1 MEATWNVENSV
12 KLYRLKVG
20 PDINILPNKVGW
32 CQLYLDLDKTGSD
45 RVILCSINWYITK
58 GLYRLLLD
66 IVIEGWLRRN
76 TKALPTTSELNS
88 DPDMASLVSL
98 PCLSAPSSL
107 FCAIKGTSTR
117 LGCTVFTLISP
128 SSYSRSQL
136 FRIPPPS
143 PARHHSPPTGHDH
156 NHDSQTSS
164 PPCGETTTISSPRN
178 IGQGSCSTCTV
189 TQDNLASFTR
199 TSTSYFMALTAST
212 LFTTPAFAADA
223 LTTNFQLTMSWFG
236 VPDHEPQLA
245 PLTSQG
251 ACPGDNQWI
260 LITRIL
266 LFWGAVRWVRA
277 LIAMLIA
284 AWCWCW

>member
-58 GLYRLLLD
+58 GLYRFLWD

-107 FCAIKGTSTR
+107 FCAIKGASTR

-189 TQDNLASFTR
+189 TQDIWHNSLEHPPP
-199 TSTSYFMALTAST
+199 TSWPSLRLLPCSRHQLSLQMPWQRISNWQCLGSVS
-212 LFTTPAFAADA
+212 
-223 LTTNFQLTMSWFG
+223 LTTS
-236 VPDHEPQLA
+236 P
-245 PLTSQG
+245 S
-251 ACPGDNQWI
+251 
-260 LITRIL
+260 L
-266 LFWGAVRWVRA
+266 LPSPARA
-277 LIAMLIA
+277 HALVIISEY
-284 AWCWCW
+284 